1 MKRNAQAHW
10 RRLVMVLAAVCLAT
24 GAALAQQAPE
34 ALPEEQRI
42 VAVRVVT
49 ESGELLET
57 NPPHIPSQPDSLYQ
71 SEAVRESLRQLF
83 RTGRYADVRAEATD
97 VPGGVRL
104 DFVVRRNFYI
114 DIVHVV
120 GLEPPPGESVALA
133 ALRLGLGQ
141 AYRETLLAEAL
152 ARLQATMAEEG
163 YYQARIGYEL
173 SPVPGTRQMNI
184 TVQVTPGRRARIG
197 KVGIVNRTAF
207 GDEELLRRSKLR
219 AGQQVRIRRLE
230 SAADR
235 MRKFLVKKGYLG
247 ARVTMRRGEYD
258 AQTHT
263 LPIEM
268 EISAGAHVRAEV
280 SGAKISSRDLRKVL
294 PIYQEGTVDEDLL
307 QEGRRNIR
315 DYLERQGYF
324 DADVQYTIGE
334 DVEKGQ
340 QVITYRVERGNRR
353 RLAGVAFEGNRYFNS
368 ELLRGRL
375 AILPARFPASGR
387 FSRRMLRDDEDSIR
401 DLYVANGFRD
411 VKVASEVIEDYA
423 GREGDLFVR
432 FQIEEGPQT
441 RVAELRV
448 EGNQAFTEDYLLG
461 QAIDSEPGQPFSEF
475 NVTSDR
481 DNILALYFNDGFPEA
496 RFEWEVAETA
506 EANRVRLTYRITE
519 GAQITVE
526 QVLLSGYEFTRPGV
540 IADEVQIEPGEPL
553 REGEVIETQRRLYN
567 LGVFSRVA
575 IAPQN
580 PEGTDTEKT
589 LVVQVEEARRYTLAY
604 GGGIEVQRLGSGGDP
619 VSGQVRASPRGLF
632 EVTRANFLGRAHTVA
647 FKTRFSTLQS
657 RALLSYTAPNLLTRP
672 TSLALLLTGFA
683 DRTRDV
689 RTFTSTRYEATAQLE
704 QRPSPFSSLLYRYT
718 FRRVLVDPDSLRVSQ
733 DRIPLFSQPTKI
745 SALGL
750 TWIRERRDN
759 PADASRGNFNT
770 VDFSVAA
777 RGLGSS
783 ASFLRFFV
791 QNSSFHPLRRGL
803 VFARSTRIGIEEPI
817 GETLPDNIPLPERFF
832 AGGGNSLRGLGLNQA
847 GPRDPVTGFPVGGL
861 ALLVFNQELR
871 FPMRLPFVGGRVGG
885 AIFYDAGSVFTRANR
900 ITLRSS
906 PPTPDLTQPLDQQA
920 ALDYFSHTIGFGFRY
935 ATPIGPV
942 RLDLGYQL
950 NPPRFAFCSTDGTV
964 PHASCPAGQLAQT
977 SRLPRFQFFFNIG
990 SIF

>member
-1 MKRNAQAHW
+1 MM
-10 RRLVMVLAAVCLAT
+10 LVAVCLAA
-24 GAALAQQAPE
+24 GAAFAQQTPE
-34 ALPEEQRI
+34 ATPEDGRI
-42 VAVRVVT
+42 VVVRVVT
-49 ESGELLET
+49 ELGESLET
-57 NPPHIPSQPDSLYQ
+57 NPPHIPAQPDTPYS

-114 DIVHVV
+114 DVVRVV
-120 GLEPPPGESVALA
+120 GLQPPPSESTALA

-141 AYRETLLAEAL
+141 PYSETVRTEAL
-152 ARLQATMAEEG
+152 ARLQATLAEEG
-163 YYQARIGYEL
+163 FYDAKIGYEL
-173 SPVPGTRQMNI
+173 SPVPGTQQMNI
-184 TVQVTPGRRARIG
+184 TVQVTPGRRASVG
-197 KVGIVNRTAF
+197 KVSVVNRTAF

-219 AGQQVRIRRLE
+219 PGQRLRARRLE
-230 SAADR
+230 VVADR
-235 MRKFLVKKGYLG
+235 LRKFLVEKGYLG
-247 ARVTMRRGEYD
+247 ARVTTRRGDYD
-258 AQTHT
+258 PQTRT
-263 LPIEM
+263 VPIEM
-268 EISAGAHVRAEV
+268 EVSAGAHVRAEV
-280 SGAKISSRDLRKVL
+280 SGVKISSGDLRKLL

-334 DVEKGQ
+334 DAEKGQ
-340 QVITYRVERGNRR
+340 QVITYNVNRGNRR
-353 RLAGVAFEGNRYFNS
+353 RLAGVSFEGNRYFNS
-368 ELLRGRL
+368 ELLNGRL
-375 AILPARFPASGR
+375 LILPARFPASGR
-387 FSRRMLRDDEDSIR
+387 FSRRMLRDDEESIR
-401 DLYVANGFRD
+401 ELYIANGFRD
-411 VKVASEVIEDYA
+411 AKVTSEVVEDYA

-432 FQIEEGPQT
+432 FQVEEGPQT
-441 RVAELRV
+441 RVAELRI
-448 EGNQAFTEDYLLG
+448 EGVQAFTEDYLLG

-475 NVTSDR
+475 NVVSDR
-481 DNILALYFNDGFPEA
+481 DNILALYFNEGFPEA
-496 RFEWEVAETA
+496 RFEWVAEETG
-506 EANRVRLTYRITE
+506 EPNRVRLTYRIAE
-519 GAQITVE
+519 GSQITVK
-526 QVLLSGYEFTRPGV
+526 QVLLSGYEFTKPGV
-540 IADEVQIEPGEPL
+540 IMDEVQIESGEPL

-589 LVVQVEEARRYTLAY
+589 LVVQVEEAGRYTLAY

-704 QRPSPFSSLLYRYT
+704 QRPSPYSSLLYRYT
-718 FRRVLVDPDSLRVSQ
+718 FRRVLVDPDSLKVDPSQ
-733 DRIPLFSQPTKI
+733 IPLFSQPTKI
-745 SALGL
+745 SALGI

-759 PADASRGNFNT
+759 PADASHGNFNT
-770 VDFSVAA
+770 VDISVAA

-783 ASFLRFFV
+783 ASFTRFFA
-791 QNSSFHPLRRGL
+791 QNSSFHPLGRGL
-803 VFARSTRIGIEEPI
+803 VFARSTRIGIEEPL
-817 GETLPDNIPLPERFF
+817 GETLPENIPLPERFF

-847 GPRDPVTGFPVGGL
+847 GPRDPITGFPIGGL
-861 ALLVFNQELR
+861 AMLVFNQELR
-871 FPMRLPFVGGRVGG
+871 FPMRLPFIGGRVGG
-885 AIFYDAGSVFTRANR
+885 AIFYDAGGVFTRANR
-900 ITLRSS
+900 ITLRRV
-906 PPTPDLTQPLDQQA
+906 PPEPDLSQPLDQQVP
-920 ALDYFSHTIGFGFRY
+920 LDYFSHTIGFGFRY
-935 ATPIGPV
+935 GTPIGPV

-950 NPPRFAFCSTDGTV
+950 NPPRFAFCSAEGTV
-964 PHASCPAGQLAQT
+964 PNASCPMGQMAQS
-977 SRLPRFQFFFNIG
+977 SRFPRFQFFFNIG

>member
-1 MKRNAQAHW
+1 M
-10 RRLVMVLAAVCLAT
+10 MVAAVCLAASAT
-24 GAALAQQAPE
+24 LAQQAPE
-34 ALPEEQRI
+34 ASSENRRI
-42 VAVRVVT
+42 VVVHVIT

-57 NPPHIPSQPDSLYQ
+57 NPPRIPAQPDAPYS
-71 SEAVRESLRQLF
+71 SEAIRESLRQLF
-83 RTGRYADVRAEATD
+83 RSGRYADVRAEATD

-104 DFVVRRNFYI
+104 DFIVRRNFYI
-114 DIVHVV
+114 DMVHVV
-120 GLEPPPGESVALA
+120 GLEPPPGESTALA

-141 AYRETLLAEAL
+141 AYRETVMTEAI
-152 ARLQATMAEEG
+152 ARLQEVLAEEG
-163 YYQARIGYEL
+163 FYEARVGYEL
-173 SPVPGTRQMNI
+173 SPVPGTQQMNI
-184 TVQVTPGRRARIG
+184 TVQVTPGRRAAIG
-197 KVGIVNRTAF
+197 KMSVVNRTAF
-207 GDEELLRRSKLR
+207 GEAELLRRSKLR
-219 AGQQVRIRRLE
+219 EGQRIRTRRLE
-230 SAADR
+230 VAGDR
-235 MRKFLVKKGYLG
+235 LRKFLVKKGYLG
-247 ARVTMRRGEYD
+247 ARVTTRRGDYD
-258 AQTHT
+258 PQTHT
-263 LPIEM
+263 VPIEM
-268 EISAGAHVRAEV
+268 EVSAGAHVRAEV
-280 SGAKISSRDLRKVL
+280 NGVKISDRDLRKLL
-294 PIYQEGTVDEDLL
+294 PIFQEGTVDEDLL

-315 DYLERQGYF
+315 DYLERRGYF
-324 DADVQYTIGE
+324 DADVQYAIGE
-334 DVEKGQ
+334 DVEKQQ
-340 QVITYRVERGNRR
+340 QVITYTVERGNQR
-353 RLAGVAFEGNRYFNS
+353 RLAGVSFEGNRYFS
-368 ELLRGRL
+368 GQLLRGRL

-387 FSRRMLRDDEDSIR
+387 FSRRMLRDDEESIR
-401 DLYVANGFRD
+401 ELYIANGFRE
-411 VKVASEVIEDYA
+411 VKVTSQVVEDYA

-448 EGNQAFTEDYLLG
+448 EGAQAFTEDYLLG

-481 DNILALYFNDGFPEA
+481 DNILALYFNEGFPEA
-496 RFEWEVAETA
+496 RFEWEAEDTG
-506 EANRVRLTYRITE
+506 EPNRVRLTYRITE
-519 GAQITVE
+519 GSQIRVK
-526 QVLLSGYEFTRPGV
+526 QVLLSGYEFTKPGV
-540 IADEVQIEPGEPL
+540 IMDEVQIEPGQPL

-672 TSLALLLTGFA
+672 TSLALLLTGLA

-718 FRRVLVDPDSLRVSQ
+718 FRRVLVDPDSLKVDPNQ
-733 DRIPLFSQPTKI
+733 IPLFSQPTKI
-745 SALGL
+745 SALGF

-759 PADASRGNFNT
+759 PADASRGSFNT
-770 VDFSVAA
+770 VDISVAA

-783 ASFLRFFV
+783 ASFTRFFA
-791 QNSSFHPLRRGL
+791 QNSSFHPLGRGL
-803 VFARSTRIGIEEPI
+803 VFARSSRIGIEEPI
-817 GETLPDNIPLPERFF
+817 GDTVPTDIPLPERFF

-847 GPRDPVTGFPVGGL
+847 GPRDPVTGFPIGGL
-861 ALLVFNQELR
+861 AMLVFNQELR
-871 FPMRLPFVGGRVGG
+871 FPLRLPFVGGRVGG
-885 AIFYDAGSVFTRANR
+885 AIFYDAGGVFTRANR
-900 ITLRSS
+900 ITLRSA
-906 PPTPDLTQPLDQQA
+906 PPEPDLSQPLDQQVP
-920 ALDYFSHTIGFGFRY
+920 LDYFSHTIGFGFRY

-950 NPPRFAFCSTDGTV
+950 NPPRFAFCSADGTV
-964 PHASCPAGQLAQT
+964 PNTSCAMGQMAQT